1 MKKISLASLAVLTA
15 LTACSP
21 EASKTEGKEKS
32 AISVVQSKHEK
43 IQAFFAD
50 AMKERLALSPQY
62 SEYLGDNSRNDEWD
76 DNSDSAS
83 DTEIALYRTQLEQ
96 LKAFDASALNEA
108 DQLSYRL
115 FELVTQRTID
125 NDAFRRYSYPI
136 NPMGGTHT
144 AIVTHL
150 ANVHRFVSEADAK
163 AYITRLN
170 GVEQVIAD
178 VITTMQAN
186 EKAGILPPK
195 FVYPRVLE
203 STKNVISGV
212 PFDDSGKD
220 SALLAAFTN
229 KLAKLELGDDVTATL
244 LAEASAALVQ
254 TVKPAY
260 EALIVDL
267 ERQSAVAT
275 TDDGVWKFP
284 NGDAFYQ
291 SRLNNY
297 TTTNLTADEVHQIG
311 LDNVARIHGEML
323 KIMETVGFKDNL
335 QDFFE
340 FTRTDAQFFKPDT
353 DEGRA
358 DYIDLA
364 TDLIDAMRTKAPEYF
379 DLMPKAPME
388 VRAVEKFRENSAG
401 KAFYNMSA
409 PDGSRPGYFYANLSN
424 MKDMPL
430 YQLEALAYHEGI
442 PGHHFQIAISQE
454 LEGVPLFQRV
464 GRFTAYSEGWGL
476 YTEELGKDMGFYTD
490 PYSDFGRLAMELW
503 RACRLVVDTGMH
515 SKRWTRE
522 EAIKYLLDNTPN
534 PEGDSTKAIERYIV
548 MPGQATAYMIGKLK
562 IMELRQRSMDEL
574 GEKFTFGGFHN
585 VILQNGAVPLNI
597 MEENVRKWI
606 DQTKVK

>member
-1 MKKISLASLAVLTA
+1 MKKLSLVSLAVIAT

-21 EASKTEGKEKS
+21 DTGKTESKEKS
-32 AISVVQSKHEK
+32 AISVAQNQHEQ
-43 IQAFFAD
+43 IQVFFAD

-76 DNSDSAS
+76 DNSDSAR
-83 DTEIALYRTQLEQ
+83 DAYIALSKSQLEK
-96 LKAFDASALNEA
+96 LKAFDVSALNEA

-115 FELVTQRTID
+115 FELGTQRTID
-125 NDAFRRYSYPI
+125 GDAFRRYSYPI

-144 AIVTHL
+144 SIVTHL
-150 ANVHRFVSEADAK
+150 ANVHRFTSEADAK
-163 AYITRLN
+163 AYITRLE
-170 GVEQVIAD
+170 GVDQVMAD

-195 FVYPRVLE
+195 FVYPRVLAA
-203 STKNVISGV
+203 TKNVIKGA
-212 PFDDSGKD
+212 PFDGSGSESD
-220 SALLAAFTN
+220 LLATFSK
-229 KLAKLELGDDVTATL
+229 KLAKLELNEDVSSAL
-244 LAEASAALVQ
+244 IEQASAALLQ

-260 EALIVDL
+260 LSLIAEL
-267 ERQSAVAT
+267 ERQSTVAT

-291 SRLNNY
+291 ARLKDF
-297 TTTNLTADEVHQIG
+297 TTTDLTADEIHNIG

-323 KIMETVGFKDNL
+323 KIMETVGFKGSL

-353 DEGRA
+353 EQGKA
-358 DYIDLA
+358 EYIALA
-364 TDLIDAMRTKAPEYF
+364 TSMIDIMRAKAPEFF

-401 KAFYNMSA
+401 KAFYSRSA
-409 PDGSRPGYFYANLSN
+409 PDGSRPGYFYANLGN

-442 PGHHFQIAISQE
+442 PGHHFQIAIAQE

-503 RACRLVVDTGMH
+503 RACRLVVDTGIH
-515 SKRWTRE
+515 SKKWTRE
-522 EAIKYLLDNTPN
+522 KAIKYLLDNTPN
-534 PEGDSTKAIERYIV
+534 PEGDSTNAIERYIV

-574 GEKFTFGGFHN
+574 GEKFSFGGFHN
-585 VILQNGAVPLNI
+585 IILQNGAVPLSI
-597 MEENVRKWI
+597 MEENIEKWI

>member
-1 MKKISLASLAVLTA
+1 MKKLSLVSLAVIAT

-21 EASKTEGKEKS
+21 DTGKTESKEKS
-32 AISVVQSKHEK
+32 AVSADQSQHEK

-76 DNSDSAS
+76 DNSDSAR
-83 DTEIALYRTQLEQ
+83 DAYIALSKSQLEK
-96 LKAFDASALNEA
+96 LKAFDVSALNEA

-115 FELVTQRTID
+115 FELGTQRTID
-125 NDAFRRYSYPI
+125 SDAYRRYSYPI
-136 NPMGGTHT
+136 NQMGGTHT
-144 AIVTHL
+144 SIVTHL
-150 ANVHRFVSEADAK
+150 ANVHRFASQADAK

-170 GVEQVIAD
+170 GVDQVMAD

-186 EKAGILPPK
+186 EKAGVLPPK
-195 FVYPRVLE
+195 FVYPSVLE
-203 STKNVISGV
+203 ATRNVISGV
-212 PFDDSGKD
+212 PFDGSGKD
-220 SALLAAFTN
+220 SALLATFSK
-229 KLAKLELGDDVTATL
+229 KLAKLELAEDVTAAM
-244 LAEASAALVQ
+244 LAEAKAALLQ

-260 EALIVDL
+260 ESLIAEL
-267 ERQSAVAT
+267 ERQSTVAT

-291 SRLNNY
+291 ARLKDY
-297 TTTNLTADEVHQIG
+297 TTTDLTADEIHNIG
-311 LDNVARIHGEML
+311 LENVKRIHTAMHE
-323 KIMETVGFKDNL
+323 IMKTVGFKGSL

-340 FTRTDAQFFKPDT
+340 FTRTDAQFYKPDT
-353 DEGRA
+353 EQGRA
-358 DYIDLA
+358 EYIALA
-364 TDLIDAMRTKAPEYF
+364 TSMIDIMREKAPEYF

-401 KAFYNMSA
+401 KAFYSRSA
-409 PDGSRPGYFYANLSN
+409 PDGSRPGYFYANLGN

-503 RACRLVVDTGMH
+503 RACRLVVDTGIH
-515 SKRWTRE
+515 SKKWTRE

-534 PEGDSTKAIERYIV
+534 PKGDSINAIERYIV

-562 IMELRQRSMDEL
+562 IMELRQLSMDEL
-574 GEKFTFGGFHN
+574 GEKFSYGGFHN
-585 VILQNGAVPLNI
+585 IILQNGAVPLSI
-597 MEENVRKWI
+597 MEENVRNWI